1 MKDNLEAVAVSAMAF
16 RLDDLVVGAPDPRG
30 RMVLDILWAVD
41 AFKIYK
47 TSEGLTPFFSDNPKM
62 AVAQRS
68 AYLELGSEI
77 SEYNH
82 LIHAL
87 RPPVLPFT
95 DGKRAIS
102 ERDTHTVEHF
112 ERELARCIAQAMLGD
127 VPQARVAL
135 RRLRRRLG
143 AQISNRGR
151 IVHLCVNLV
160 LVAIL
165 VATGLIL
172 VRIDYVSPLGYDTRE
187 VFTAVMMGGV
197 GALFSTTVRLQ
208 NMEIDPTVSSIMH
221 WVYAA
226 QRVMIGALGAF
237 VLYCGFRGGI
247 LTGLFGASGS
257 FDATAAFPIAWLTF
271 VSILAGFSERLV
283 PNLLA
288 SQVSSAMGSDT
299 EEDAVVEAS
308 RPPLPAKD
316 PVEDAP
322 KPKTTTV

>member
-197 GALFSTTVRLQ
+197 GALFSTTVRGIGQ
-208 NMEIDPTVSSIMH
+208 FRCDGRVSDCVADICVDFSR
-221 WVYAA
+221 VFRTSGAEPVGQSGQ
-226 QRVMIGALGAF
+226 QRHGVGHRRR
-237 VLYCGFRGGI
+237 RGCRSV
-247 LTGLFGASGS
+247 A
-257 FDATAAFPIAWLTF
+257 ATAASQGSGRGRAQTENHNRLIAT
-271 VSILAGFSERLV
+271 LV
-283 PNLLA
+283 PVEFWPDLA
-288 SQVSSAMGSDT
+288 
-299 EEDAVVEAS
+299 
-308 RPPLPAKD
+308 
-316 PVEDAP
+316 
-322 KPKTTTV
+322 